1 MKIKLHKAHDL
12 LSHCAGVVIE
22 NNLYKIQTDSLKDD
36 PENEFAA
43 CFDGVYGYKF
53 PERNNQEVE
62 INNSYMLLEDN
73 EGDLIE
79 LKLLFPTVL
88 SSFCQEGDII

>member
-1 MKIKLHKAHDL
+1 MKIKLYKVHDL
-12 LSHCAGVVIE
+12 LSHCAGVIIE
-22 NNLYKIQTDSLKDD
+22 NNLYKIQMDSLKDD

-53 PERNNQEVE
+53 PEEGNYEVE
-62 INNSYMLLEDN
+62 INNSYILLNDN

-79 LKLLFPTVL
+79 LKLLFPTNL
-88 SSFCQEGDII
+88 ASFCQEGDII